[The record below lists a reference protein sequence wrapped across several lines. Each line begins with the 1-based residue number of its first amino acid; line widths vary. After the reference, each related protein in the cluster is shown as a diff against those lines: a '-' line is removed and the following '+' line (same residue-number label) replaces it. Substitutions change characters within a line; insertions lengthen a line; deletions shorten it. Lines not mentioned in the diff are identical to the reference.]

1 MKCFCLF
8 LCGFALMAADAPR
21 LFYSKSFPGS
31 LPAYVAI
38 RVEKTGAGEYKEAPD
53 DDRPLTFELHEDEV
67 NEIFALAEK
76 LGRFN
81 RVLESPLKVAF
92 MGTKTFRFED
102 GGNKGE
108 VKFNFSEDP
117 AARALADWFE
127 RISESEQHRINL
139 ERAAKYDRLGVM
151 KALLLYEI
159 SWDRKRLVSVE
170 QFLPILDRIAK
181 NDIYMHAARL
191 RAAGLA
197 DAIRAAK

>member
-1 MKCFCLF
+1 MKCFCLL

-53 DDRPLTFELHEDEV
+53 DDRPLTFQLHEDEV
-67 NEIFALAEK
+67 NEIFALTEK

-102 GGNKGE
+102 GGQKGE